1 MTTRTGFQV
10 LTEDRLDWNSLP
22 LRLLTKGNRKFWNPA
37 DLDFERDAAD
47 WARLPETYRRAL
59 TFQVAM
65 FVAGEEA
72 VATDIHPLARAIA
85 AEGRLGDTLY
95 LTQFAFEEARHTEVF
110 CRWLS
115 AVGLTED
122 LHEYVADNPG
132 YREIFYRRLPAAL
145 HALDSDPSP
154 ANQVVASVI
163 YNHVVE
169 GTLALTGYFSFGV
182 FCRSLDILPGMGEL
196 IRLIGEDERRHMA
209 WGTYTCRRLVTADR
223 ANWATAEQTF
233 AELRPVAMSA
243 LDWVFDQMGGTPF
256 RFGRRITK
264 QFARA
269 CADRRLR
276 AIESAVR
283 GNDTPTES
291 GSLSPEELEERHAEE
306 DAEAASRAE
315 RLLGVATM
323 SPTRDGD
330 GS

>member
-1 MTTRTGFQV
+1 MTARIGFQV
-10 LTEDRLDWNSLP
+10 LTEERLDWNSLP
-22 LRLLTKGNRKFWNPA
+22 LRLLAKGNRKFWNPA
-37 DLDFERDAAD
+37 DLDFARDAAD
-47 WARLPETYRRAL
+47 WTRLPESYRRAL

-72 VATDIHPLARAIA
+72 VATDIQPFARAIS
-85 AEGRLGDTLY
+85 AEGRLGDALY

-122 LHEYVADNPG
+122 LHSYVADNPG

-145 HALDSDPSP
+145 HALDDDPSP
-154 ANQVVASVI
+154 ASQVVASVI
-163 YNHVVE
+163 YNHIVE

-182 FCRSLDILPGMGEL
+182 FCRSLGILPGMAEL

-209 WGTYTCRRLVTADR
+209 WGTYTCRRHVLADR
-223 ANWATAEQTF
+223 ANWAIAERTF

-243 LDWVFDQMGGTPF
+243 LDWVFDQMDGTPF

-276 AIESAVR
+276 AIESVVR
-283 GNDTPTES
+283 GDDTPATPS
-291 GSLSPEELEERHAEE
+291 SLSPEELEERHARD
-306 DAEAASRAE
+306 DAEAATRAE
-315 RLLGVATM
+315 RLLGAA
-323 SPTRDGD
+323 SAAPTRAGD
-330 GS
+330 GG